1 MSLRG
6 AGDSKTPFYFLVL
19 SVTLDASLN
28 PLLIFGFGPFPKMG
42 IAGSATATLIAQAVS
57 LAALLIH
64 IYRSKHFLRIQRH
77 ELHYLKL
84 DLDILRALI
93 IKGLP
98 MGLQMIVLS
107 SSVLAMIS
115 LVNRFG
121 SQTSA
126 AYGAC
131 NQLWNYV
138 QMPAVAVGQAVS
150 AMAAQNVG
158 AKKWDRVDR
167 IAMNG
172 IGFNLLLSG
181 ALIAVTYIF
190 ARQFLSLFLVDEQT
204 VTIAQHMNA
213 VVVWSFAIF
222 GVTFVLSGVVRAT
235 GAVIPPLLIIFVSMW
250 LIRIPFAEMMLPRW
264 GVNAIWRSFPAS
276 SVVSLILVVAYYR
289 FGNWKNAHMLSEPKP
304 VAPQAMEA

>member
-1 MSLRG
+1 
-6 AGDSKTPFYFLVL
+6 
-19 SVTLDASLN
+19 
-28 PLLIFGFGPFPKMG
+28 MG

-84 DLDILRALI
+84 DLDSLRALI

-158 AKKWDRVDR
+158 ARKWDRVR
-167 IAMNG
+167 LIA
-172 IGFNLLLSG
+172 LSG
-181 ALIAVTYIF
+181 VGLNFLISGTLIALMLLF
-190 ARQFLSLFLVDEQT
+190 DRQLLGFFLADPEAVAIGRHINTLV
-204 VTIAQHMNA
+204 I
-213 VVVWSFAIF
+213 WSFAIF
-222 GVTFVLSGVVRAT
+222 GVTMVLSGVVRAT
-235 GAVIPPLLIIFVSMW
+235 GAVVPPLIILFISMW
-250 LIRIPFAEMMLPRW
+250 LIRFPLAKAMLDSW
-264 GVNAIWRSFPAS
+264 GANAIWRSFPIS
-276 SVVSLILVVAYYR
+276 SVVALCLSVAYYR
-289 FGNWKNAHMLSEPKP
+289 FGNWKSAHMLRVAVAAPAQAAPKP
-304 VAPQAMEA
+304 S